1 LDGEATKR
9 NENPHPRCHLDL
21 PDLSGLARFLFH
33 QPIPQTMKT
42 KFILIAVSLAITSCG
57 GTFTLRPDGS
67 LAYTTPEILKAPIV
81 YEK

>member
-1 LDGEATKR
+1 
-9 NENPHPRCHLDL
+9 
-21 PDLSGLARFLFH
+21 
-33 QPIPQTMKT
+33 MKT
-42 KFILIAVSLAITSCG
+42 ITILALCLFLSSCG

>member
-1 LDGEATKR
+1 MRTIALLAT
-9 NENPHPRCHLDL
+9 
-21 PDLSGLARFLFH
+21 
-33 QPIPQTMKT
+33 
-42 KFILIAVSLAITSCG
+42 IALTSCG

>member
-1 LDGEATKR
+1 
-9 NENPHPRCHLDL
+9 
-21 PDLSGLARFLFH
+21 
-33 QPIPQTMKT
+33 MKT
-42 KFILIAVSLAITSCG
+42 ITILAICLFVSSCG